1 MTTRHLSLNVL
12 QLEKK
17 CTRYSAHQWTM
28 ARIRYI
34 LAIKRQRKQKQLRN
48 KSNRNDVLTVLFGK
62 GELFNVE
69 YRTTF

>member
-1 MTTRHLSLNVL
+1 
-12 QLEKK
+12 
-17 CTRYSAHQWTM
+17 M

-62 GELFNVE
+62 GELFNVK